1 MDKNRSLGIEQKF
14 KVMRAKSYRCER
26 DLRAAESKISKQTQ
40 VKFHYAAERNF
51 ILGKWLLER
60 NKNSADKILRAGIVY
75 QKTRHNWQNCVNKIL
90 VSERR

>member
-1 MDKNRSLGIEQKF
+1 
-14 KVMRAKSYRCER
+14 MRKRFIT
-26 DLRAAESKISKQTQ
+26 AESKILKLAQ

-60 NKNSADKILRAGIVY
+60 NKNGADKILRAGIVY

-90 VSERR
+90 VGERR

>member
-51 ILGKWLLER
+51 ILGKWLLEGNETAPIR
-60 NKNSADKILRAGIVY
+60 FEGQV
-75 QKTRHNWQNCVNKIL
+75 
-90 VSERR
+90 